1 MRTALILLFLLATA
15 AVPGSLLPQRSL
27 SASQVS
33 QYFRDHPTLAP
44 ILDGLYLF
52 DVFASPWF
60 AAVYLLLFI
69 SLIGCVLPRARE
81 HLRSAVA
88 APPPAPRYLHRLP
101 ETASLRSPLS
111 EKEAV
116 AAAGAVLRNR
126 RYRVVL
132 RDGPHGKQLSAE
144 KGHLKETGNVVFH
157 LALLA
162 LLVSLAVGKLWGYE
176 GSILVTEGR
185 GFCNSLQQYDNYRSG
200 PLVDTGSMTPLCA
213 NLEDFRVTY
222 EPNGTPARF
231 NADLLWG
238 EPGAVTTPTT
248 IGVNSPLRT
257 DGARVYVTGHG
268 FSPSFTVA
276 RPDGTTLT
284 DISAPFLPS
293 DTATMASQGALKL
306 PDLGAGPD
314 GQLAVEGFFAPTG
327 NAQGGVLT
335 SVDPRP
341 LDPEVALVI
350 YRGYLGLDSGDP
362 QSVYSVDQA
371 RIDRGQ
377 LVQVGSG
384 NLEIGESITLDDGTS
399 ITFTG
404 YQRFA
409 ALQVSHDP
417 GQVYVLASAV
427 AMLGGLLLMLLV
439 SRTRVFV
446 RASTGPDGATEV
458 AMGSVRRGSGEGG
471 SAFAD
476 LVAQVGEAVRGIPAR
491 QDRPG

>member
-1 MRTALILLFLLATA
+1 MRTALVLLFLLALA

-27 SASQVS
+27 SATQVAGF
-33 QYFRDHPTLAP
+33 FRDHPTIAP
-44 ILDGLYLF
+44 VLDDLYLF

-69 SLIGCVLPRARE
+69 SLIGCVAPRARE
-81 HLRSAVA
+81 HLRTALA
-88 APPPAPRYLHRLP
+88 PPPPAPRHLHRLP
-101 ETASLRSPLS
+101 DSATLHSPTS
-111 EKEAV
+111 EREV
-116 AAAGAVLRNR
+116 LAAAGAVLRGR
-126 RYRVVL
+126 RYRVVV
-132 RDGPHGKQLSAE
+132 RDGHHGPELSAE

-185 GFCNSLQQYDNYRSG
+185 GFCNTLQQYDNYRSG

-213 NLEDFRVTY
+213 DLEDFRVTY
-222 EPNGTPARF
+222 EADGTPARF
-231 NADLLWG
+231 RADLLWG
-238 EPGAVTTPTT
+238 EPGSVTTPTT
-248 IGVNSPLRT
+248 IGVNNPLRT

-268 FSPSFTVA
+268 FAPTFTA
-276 RPDGTTLT
+276 TLPDGTALN

-293 DTATMASQGALKL
+293 DTTTMASQGALKL
-306 PDLGAGPD
+306 PDLGAGLD

-327 NAQGGVLT
+327 DVRGGVLT

-341 LDPEVALVI
+341 LDPEVALVV
-350 YRGYLGLDSGDP
+350 YRGYLGLDSGTP
-362 QSVYSVDQA
+362 QSVFSVDQA

-384 NLEIGESITLDDGTS
+384 NLEIGESITLDDGTT

-417 GQVYVLASAV
+417 GQVFVLASAV
-427 AMLGGLLLMLLV
+427 ALLSGLLLMLLV
-439 SRTRVFV
+439 GRTRVFV
-446 RASTGPDGATEV
+446 RTGVGPDGGTEV
-458 AMGSVRRGSGEGG
+458 AVGSLRRGSGDGG
-471 SAFAD
+471 HAFGE
-476 LVAQVGEAVRGIPAR
+476 LLAQIEVGVRRAHGR
-491 QDRPG
+491 